1 MVEFVEDL
9 PLGPGGGGGAG
20 RVLSIEELGALLV
33 VPDEL
38 VIEGHGLVVWKLLL
52 TAEVLHC
59 GPQIFC
65 AALEVHSAQILLPLA
80 LPV

>member
-1 MVEFVEDL
+1 MVEFAEDL
-9 PLGPGGGGGAG
+9 PLDPGGGGRAG
-20 RVLSIEELGALLV
+20 RVLSIKELGASLV

-38 VIEGHGLVVWKLLL
+38 VIEGHRLVVWSSLL

-59 GPQIFC
+59 GPQTFG